1 MPQPTISD
9 VHVNVPLTNLTLSY
23 EQMDDAFVADK
34 VFPILPVPQR
44 SDVYYKYNRGDFTRN
59 TMQKRAAGAESAGG
73 GYRMDNSGTYTC
85 DVWSLHKDIPDQIR
99 ANADSMISLDIDAT
113 RYLTQQARLNREIQW
128 ATSFFAP
135 GKWTTQVSG
144 VASGETAGGASNG
157 PYVNGATLRYWNDD
171 ASTPIKD
178 VRGMKQVVQLL
189 GLYRANKLVLA
200 RPVFDALCDH
210 PDLVDRLKYG
220 QTGPQPAK
228 VTLAAMAALFELDE
242 VLVMDAIQN
251 AGAET
256 VNFSSNDLNQ
266 FVAGKNALLVY
277 TPASAGILTPCSG
290 LTFAWTGYLGATAYG
305 TRIKSF
311 YLNWLE
317 STRVEIDNAFVHSV
331 VGADLGC
338 FFQGM
343 IP

>member
-59 TMQKRAAGAESAGG
+59 TMQKRAAGTESAGG
-73 GYRMDNSGTYTC
+73 GYRMDNTGTYMA
-85 DVWSLHKDIPDQIR
+85 DVWSLHKDVPDQIR
-99 ANADSMISLDIDAT
+99 ANADAMLSLDMDAT

-128 ATSFFAP
+128 ASAFFSA
-135 GKWTTQVSG
+135 GKWTVQVSG
-144 VASGETAGGASNG
+144 VASGETAGGPNSL
-157 PYVNGATLRYWNDD
+157 PYANGATLRQWND
-171 ASTPIKD
+171 AGSTPIQD
-178 VRGMKQVVQLL
+178 IRNMKQVVQLA
-189 GLYRANKLVLA
+189 GLYRANKIVFS
-200 RPVFDALCDH
+200 RPLFDALCDH

-220 QTGPQPAK
+220 QTAPQPAK

-242 VLVMDAIQN
+242 VLVMDGIQN
-251 AGAET
+251 IGQET
-256 VNFSSNDLNQ
+256 INFSSNDLNQ
-266 FVAGKNALLVY
+266 FIAGKNALLVY
-277 TPASAGILTPCSG
+277 TPESAGLLTPCAG

-311 YLNWLE
+311 YLPWLE
-317 STRVEIDNAFVHSV
+317 STRVEIDNAFAHQI
-331 VGADLGC
+331 VGPDLGC
-338 FFQGM
+338 FFQAM